1 MSDELD
7 INPEGVDVP
16 DSTLESNVDFSEQLK
31 VDPSYEGILKDLPTA
46 WHDKI
51 IPKLQEHDRTFQSQI
66 DQFSPF
72 KEFSD
77 AGIDPDVIR
86 NSLQLAD
93 VALNDP
99 VQLYRALAENLRS
112 QGLLEEAAVADEQAD
127 IIEDDDDSDYEL
139 SPAIKREFERRDAI
153 LEEQQNYLNEVQF
166 EAEVDFEI
174 QQINA
179 QMNDLHARY
188 DITPQQEDAILRIM
202 ETQVERGED
211 ATLYTAARELA
222 EITGIRYIVKGDLPR
237 ADAPVVVGAA
247 GGNSIPVDPL
257 VIPKDDKGKREMLAE
272 MFKQQLGTTPRNGY

>member
-1 MSDELD
+1 MSDELN

-16 DSTLESNVDFSEQLK
+16 EPAAGDASLDFSEQIK
-31 VDPSYEGILKDLPTA
+31 VDPSYEGILQDLPAA

-51 IPKLQEHDRTFQSQI
+51 IPKLQEHDKTFQSQI
-66 DQFSPF
+66 DQFAPF
-72 KEFSD
+72 KEFVD
-77 AGIDPDVIR
+77 AGLEPDVIR

-99 VQLYRALAENLRS
+99 VQLYRALAENLRA
-112 QGLLEEAAVADEQAD
+112 QGLLEEAAAADEEAD
-127 IIEDDDDSDYEL
+127 IIEEEGDDYEL
-139 SPAIKREFERRDAI
+139 SPALRREFERRDA
-153 LEEQQNYLNEVQF
+153 LLEQQQNFLNEVQF
-166 EAEVDFEI
+166 EAEVDYEI
-174 QQINA
+174 QQINT
-179 QMNDLHARY
+179 QLQDLHSRY

-202 ETQVERGED
+202 ETQIERGED

-222 EITGIRYIVKGDLPR
+222 EITGIRYVVKGELPR

-272 MFKQQLGTTPRNGY
+272 MFKQQLGTTARNGY

>member
-1 MSDELD
+1 MSDELN

-16 DSTLESNVDFSEQLK
+16 EADSAEANVDFSEQIK
-31 VDPSYEGILKDLPTA
+31 VDPSYEVILKELPEA

-51 IPKLQEHDRTFQSQI
+51 IPKLQEHDRTFQTQI
-66 DQFSPF
+66 DQFTPF

-99 VQLYRALAENLRS
+99 VQLYRALADNLRA
-112 QGLLEEAAVADEQAD
+112 QGLIEEADVADEQAD
-127 IIEDDDDSDYEL
+127 IIEDDDSDYEL
-139 SPAIKREFERRDAI
+139 SPAIQREFERRDAV
-153 LEEQQNYLNEVQF
+153 LEQQQNYLNEVQF
-166 EAEVDFEI
+166 EAEVDYEI
-174 QQINA
+174 QQISA
-179 QMNDLHARY
+179 QMNDLHERY

-202 ETQVERGED
+202 ETQIERGED

-222 EITGIRYIVKGDLPR
+222 EITGIRYAVKGEIPR

-247 GGNSIPVDPL
+247 GGNAIPVDPM
-257 VIPKDDKGKREMLAE
+257 VIPKDDKGKRELLAQ

>member
-1 MSDELD
+1 MSDELN
-7 INPEGVDVP
+7 INPEGTDVP
-16 DSTLESNVDFSEQLK
+16 DSPVEANVDFSEQIK
-31 VDPSYEGILKDLPTA
+31 VDPSYDVILKDLPAA

-66 DQFSPF
+66 DQFAPF
-72 KEFSD
+72 KEFTE

-99 VQLYRALAENLRS
+99 VQLYRALADNLRA
-112 QGLLEEAAVADEQAD
+112 QGLLEEAAVAEEAAD
-127 IIEDDDDSDYEL
+127 NIEADDDSDYEL
-139 SPAIKREFERRDAI
+139 SPAIQREFDRRDAI
-153 LEEQQNYLNEVQF
+153 LEKQQNYLNEVQF
-166 EAEVDFEI
+166 ESEVDFEV
-174 QQINA
+174 QQITT
-179 QMNDLHARY
+179 QMNDLHSRY

-202 ETQVERGED
+202 ETQIERGED

-222 EITGIRYIVKGDLPR
+222 DITGIRYVVKGELPR

-247 GGNSIPVDPL
+247 GGNAIPVDPL

-272 MFKQQLGTTPRNGY
+272 MFKQQLNTVPRNGY